1 MARMMRWM
9 SAALLALCMVG
20 CNQDA
25 LVAKFAPHP
34 QSEIAKKALDD
45 WHAGRNGALRAE
57 MDPALRDQA
66 SDGALTRMT
75 DQLPKGEPDQSKLV
89 GSKFFSQDGQTRY
102 DITYEYRFADRRMLG
117 TATLMTRDGKT
128 SVIGLHAWMISAEQ
142 EQAGTFTLTGKGPA
156 QLAMLFLAIAVPV
169 FCLAVFVICVRTPK
183 FRWKRTWAFFTLL
196 GVVTLR
202 MNWATGHIRLDPLSF
217 QLFGASVLKDGYNP
231 GSSESRFPW
240 APCCS
245 CGGAGDC
252 RPRYPPKPCDKRAM
266 T

>member
-1 MARMMRWM
+1 MVRLMRWM
-9 SAALLALCMVG
+9 SVALLALCMAG

-34 QSEIAKKALDD
+34 QTEIARKALDD
-45 WHAGRNGALRAE
+45 WHAGRNDALRAG

-66 SDGALTRMT
+66 SDSALARMT
-75 DQLPKGEPDQSKLV
+75 DQLPKGQPDESKLV

-128 SVIGLHAWMISAEQ
+128 SVIGLHAWMISVEQ
-142 EQAGTFTLTGKGPA
+142 EQAATFTLTGKGPA
-156 QLAMLFLAIAVPV
+156 QLAMLFLAIAIPV
-169 FCLAVFVICVRTPK
+169 FCVAVFIMCVRTPT
-183 FRWKRTWAFFTLL
+183 FRWKKTWAFFTLL

-217 QLFGASVLKDGYNP
+217 QLLGASALKDGYNP
-231 GSSESRFPW
+231 WVIGISFPL
-240 APCCS
+240 
-245 CGGAGDC
+245 GAVLFLL
-252 RPRYPPKPCDKRAM
+252 RRRRLPPKVPSEAVR
-266 T
+266 